1 MNTGTI
7 KLGNFIKLVIGILAG
22 VLFLFLMFG
31 ANVRNTATSASIGEN
46 NRMTG
51 ELSAE
56 AYATQ
61 YFIPTQPCVDSIG
74 LLLEFEPES
83 VADGCVSVWLYD
95 ATGKVVAGC
104 DKPVEQ
110 VSTGNY
116 TDFAL
121 HAPVEP
127 GMTYHYT
134 VSYNGGQGAGP
145 RLVYRGKMTAGPDEN
160 TGLTYGAEVFENG
173 SAACVYQYSYPLN
186 RSQRMV
192 YVLFTLLA
200 VALIF
205 AGIQYLLPEAIYCRK
220 LRVDRIVRVLLFGM
234 ILLGMA
240 VMTYF
245 ALVKQVFGGTK
256 LDLTV
261 YALGI
266 FLLGGYLLL
275 AVAKTNLNVEY
286 LYRLKTEAGI
296 RHLIRILS
304 IAYFVTAY
312 AEYINSGIEYGH
324 SIYGTRMFMAMGV
337 FVLTYHKLREIFSPA
352 GILWTVVG
360 WTGFLSWMFLH
371 TYDADTTVLYYQYG
385 VLGWIVG
392 IAAIRTLWNL
402 IHKQCRRFSL
412 PFSLVFVALLGMMI
426 VFRNTRIWPIQMAVI
441 CGFVYLQPIGK
452 EDEQEL
458 LNDICRAVMLSFL
471 YHVGYA
477 VMFRPYHR
485 YRYNRYPGIYM
496 SVASWGIFLAMV
508 TAVFLVKLFAE
519 KKKDKRF
526 SHMWAYYLLAAVCG
540 CYLLLSITRTAIVAA
555 TVLVV
560 MLLAAIL
567 FAERHFFLSAL
578 RSVLLM
584 FGLLILMLPGVY
596 TLTRTVPALVDRP
609 RIYRYE
615 QFDNSILPGEA
626 PDSYNYID
634 VGKVL
639 SISLDRLYET
649 FVGEST
655 QSDGFFNSEGTW
667 VKYPDYY
674 IEEKNQMDISQSGGR
689 VDIWKGFI
697 KGLNMTG
704 HVEMSAVVDD
714 FTYPHAHNIV
724 LQEAHDFGIPTAGI
738 FLVFGIFAFVRSG
751 IFARRNGGRNLFTM
765 LPFAVIIAFVVV
777 GMFEWIF
784 HVTYPITMLLL
795 LVITPLLSPME
806 KEMRNE

>member
-7 KLGNFIKLVIGILAG
+7 KLGNFIKVVVGILG
-22 VLFLFLMFG
+22 VILLLFLLFG
-31 ANVRNTATSASIGEN
+31 GNVRNTTTSASIGEN

-51 ELSAE
+51 ELSSE
-56 AYATQ
+56 EYATQ
-61 YFIPTQPCVDSIG
+61 YFVPTQPCVDAIG
-74 LLLEFEPES
+74 LLFELDPGT

-95 ATGKVVAGC
+95 EAGKVVAGC

-110 VSTGNY
+110 VATGNY

-145 RLVYRGKMTAGPDEN
+145 RLVYRGKMTAGPNEN

-186 RSQRMV
+186 RSQKMV

-205 AGIQYLLPEAIYCRK
+205 AGIQSLLPEAIYCRK

-245 ALVKQVFGGTK
+245 ALMKQVFGGTK

-275 AVAKTNLNVEY
+275 AVARTNLNVEY
-286 LYRLKTEAGI
+286 LYRLRTEAGI
-296 RHLIRILS
+296 RHLVRILA
-304 IAYFVTAY
+304 IAYFITAY

-324 SIYGTRMFMAMGV
+324 SVYGTRMFMAMGI

-360 WTGFLSWMFLH
+360 GAGFLGWMFLH

-392 IAAIRTLWNL
+392 LAAIRTLWNL
-402 IHKQCRRFSL
+402 IHKKCRRFSL
-412 PFSLVFVALLGMMI
+412 PFTLVFVALLGMMI

-441 CGFVYLQPIGK
+441 CAFVYLQPIGK
-452 EDEQEL
+452 EEEQEL

-471 YHVGYA
+471 YQVGYSLL
-477 VMFRPYHR
+477 FRPYHR
-485 YRYNRYPGIYM
+485 YTYTRYPGMYM
-496 SVASWGIFLAMV
+496 SVASWGIFMV
-508 TAVFLVKLFAE
+508 IAFSTLFVKLLAE
-519 KKKDKRF
+519 KRKDKRF
-526 SHMWAYYLLAAVCG
+526 SHMWAYYLFVAVSL
-540 CYLLLSITRTAIVAA
+540 CYILLSVTRTAIVTAIALTILISFAA
-555 TVLVV
+555 LC
-560 MLLAAIL
+560 MG
-567 FAERHFFLSAL
+567 RRFFLSCL
-578 RSVLLM
+578 RSVLILFGMM
-584 FGLLILMLPGVY
+584 FALLPGVF
-596 TLTRTVPALVDRP
+596 TLTRTIPALISKP

-626 PDSYNYID
+626 PDSRKYID
-634 VGKVL
+634 VAKFL
-639 SISLDRLYET
+639 SISVDRLYET
-649 FVGEST
+649 FNGNSIK
-655 QSDGFFNSEGTW
+655 SDGFFNSEGEW
-667 VKYPDYY
+667 IRYPEEFL
-674 IEEKNQMDISQSGGR
+674 EEKNQMDVSRSGGR
-689 VDIWKGFI
+689 VDIWKEYI
-697 KGLNMTG
+697 VRMNMTG
-704 HVEMSAVVDD
+704 HRDMGIEVDGD
-714 FTYPHAHNIV
+714 VYPHAHNIV
-724 LQEAHDFGIPTAGI
+724 LQQAYDFGIPTGI
-738 FLVFGIFAFVRSG
+738 IFVIFGMFSLVRSS
-751 IFARRNGGRNLFTM
+751 IYAKKNASRNLFTA
-765 LPFAVIIAFVVV
+765 LPFTVIIAFVVV
-777 GMFEWIF
+777 GMSEWIF
-784 HVTYPITMLLL
+784 SATQPNTVLLFL
-795 LVITPLLSPME
+795 SIIPLLSPME